1 MRVFAVMIFALFS
14 SSVLSQTNDD
24 LGDRV
29 NVMECSENEV
39 MAYVSKPNK
48 TRDVRSYQKYKP
60 ANIQTLTEEQRS
72 TNNPAQCAALL
83 YEDLGQMKEQMENA
97 VALMTSGINPNESLM
112 SQVWDYVSGSV
123 CERVDAGLNTARDEI
138 VSSIKSLEKALLNE
152 VDDVVGQKA
161 FEGYIN
167 DYLEDNTSET
177 LGLGLGEGGG
187 VMPLDLQRNLKSKWK
202 RRLRELDRE
211 LPGN

>member
-1 MRVFAVMIFALFS
+1 MRIFTVMVLALFTS
-14 SSVLSQTNDD
+14 SALSNNDND

-48 TRDVRSYQKYKP
+48 MRDVRSYQKFKP
-60 ANIQTLTEEQRS
+60 ANIQTLIEEQKNS
-72 TNNPAQCAALL
+72 DNPAQCAALL
-83 YEDLGQMKEQMENA
+83 YEDLGQMKEQMEGA
-97 VALMTSGINPNESLM
+97 IGLLTSGLNPSGGLM

-123 CERVDAGLNTARDEI
+123 CERVDSGLNTARDSI
-138 VSSIKSLEKALLNE
+138 VNGIKNLERALLEE
-152 VDDVVGQKA
+152 VEDNVGQKA

-167 DYLEDNTSET
+167 DYLEDNTSST

-211 LPGN
+211 LPGK

>member
-1 MRVFAVMIFALFS
+1 MRVFAVMVFALFS
-14 SSVLSQTNDD
+14 SSVFAEADTD
-24 LGDRV
+24 LGDRL

-48 TRDVRSYQKYKP
+48 MRDVRAYQKFKP
-60 ANIQTLTEEQRS
+60 ANIQTLIEEQS
-72 TNNPAQCAALL
+72 NSDDPAQCAALL
-83 YEDLGQMKEQMENA
+83 YEDLGQMKEQMEGA
-97 VALMTSGINPNESLM
+97 VALMTSGINLSEGVM

-123 CERVDAGLNTARDEI
+123 CERVDSGLNTARDSI
-138 VSSIKSLEKALLNE
+138 VTGIKNLEKALLEEIEDN
-152 VDDVVGQKA
+152 VGQKA

-167 DYLEDNTSET
+167 DYLEGNTSNE